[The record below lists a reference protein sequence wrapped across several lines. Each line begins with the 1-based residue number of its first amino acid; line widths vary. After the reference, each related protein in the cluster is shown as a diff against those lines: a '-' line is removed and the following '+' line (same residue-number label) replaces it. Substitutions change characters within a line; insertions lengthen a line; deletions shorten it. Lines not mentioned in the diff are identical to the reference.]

1 MELSHRDIPNYF
13 RENNILS
20 TLVEDYIYRPNQAEL
35 ADRIYSAFIDREF
48 LIAEAGTGVGKTYAY
63 LIPAILWAND
73 EKEIVVIS
81 TRTKALQEQLVEKD
95 IPKITAALEAN
106 ILTIEAKGREN
117 YLCWNKYMQILAG
130 KRPMNQA
137 ETKFMEKILT
147 WAERTKTGDKKEL
160 VLKSNLMENWWIV
173 AADRKSCLKDT
184 CPYQDKCFRLKMI
197 RSLGKADIIVV
208 NHALLL
214 SDITVDNSILPAYKH
229 LILDEAHHLDQEAF
243 TRLSNRVNFREFQE
257 LLKSFS
263 NKKLNKGYLFR
274 LKKELPQ
281 ELEVIEES
289 ILLADRLAKL
299 LNNLQ
304 SELKNSLKPY
314 YNDQRTTIISSQT
327 MEDNFQIVFDIY
339 LELIEILNRLVQ
351 QLKSLKVE
359 ETDFIALVNS
369 LTEISDNLFQIME
382 EDLSSKG
389 NLAWVEWQQ
398 GELENIFSSVINIG
412 EILNKQL
419 YTKLDSLIMLS
430 ATMTIDDKFDF
441 FINKTGLNLVQDRGI
456 LETFIGKSPF
466 SYEKQ
471 ARMLNLIDLPPPN
484 SYIYT
489 EEVTSTLKEIITITR
504 GKTLILFTA
513 RKQMLACAK
522 LLRPFCA
529 AHQLELLVQNEDGET
544 GHIINS
550 FMAKENS
557 ILMGL
562 DSFWEGIDLKGDIL
576 TCLVI
581 VKLPF
586 RAPSE
591 PFASAYE
598 KHYRNLGLN
607 SFLNFALPD
616 AVMRF
621 KQGIGRLIR
630 SEKDQGV
637 VIVLDNRLYT
647 KKYGESF
654 KKSIPIKN
662 IFNIEKNQL
671 SMYMEKK

>member
-1 MELSHRDIPNYF
+1 MELSLRDISGYF
-13 RENNILS
+13 REDNILS
-20 TLVEDYIYRPNQAEL
+20 ALVKDYIYRPNQAEL
-35 ADRIYSAFIDREF
+35 AERIYSAFIDKEF
-48 LIAEAGTGVGKTYAY
+48 LVAEAGTGVGKTYAY
-63 LIPAILWAND
+63 LIPAILWASD
-73 EKEIVVIS
+73 EKEQVVIS

-95 IPKITAALEAN
+95 IPNITEALKVS
-106 ILTIEAKGREN
+106 IRTIEAKGREN

-137 ETKFMEKILT
+137 ETKFIEKILT

-160 VLKSNLMENWWIV
+160 LLRSNLMENWWIV

-197 RSLGKADIIVV
+197 RSLDKADIIVV

-214 SDITVDNSILPAYKH
+214 SDITVDNSILPSYKF

-243 TRLSNRVNFREFQE
+243 TRLSNRVSFNELRE

-263 NKKLNKGYLFR
+263 NRNLNKGYLLR

-281 ELEVIEES
+281 EVEVIEEAV
-289 ILLADRLAKL
+289 LLTDRVTVL
-299 LNNLQ
+299 LSNLQ
-304 SELKNSLKPY
+304 SELKNSLKSN
-314 YNDQRTTIISSQT
+314 YNDQRTTIISP
-327 MEDNFQIVFDIY
+327 QIIENEFHRIFDIY
-339 LELIEILNRLVQ
+339 FELIEILNRLVYQ
-351 QLKSLKVE
+351 IKSLKVE
-359 ETDFIALVNS
+359 EADFIALVNS
-369 LTEISDNLFQIME
+369 LTEISDKLFKIME
-382 EDLSSKG
+382 EDLSSQE
-389 NLAWVEWQQ
+389 NLAWAEWQD
-398 GELENIFSSVINIG
+398 GEVETLFSSIINIG

-430 ATMTIDDKFDF
+430 ATMTIDEKFDF
-441 FINKTGLNLVQDRGI
+441 FIHKTGLTFVQDKDI
-456 LETFIGKSPF
+456 LQTFIGKSPF

-484 SYIYT
+484 SHIYT
-489 EEVTSTLKEIITITR
+489 EEITNALKEIISITK
-504 GKTLILFTA
+504 GQTLILFTA
-513 RKQMLACAK
+513 RKQMLACAR

-529 AHQLELLVQNEDGET
+529 AHHLELLVQNEDGEAS
-544 GHIINS
+544 HIINS
-550 FMAKENS
+550 FMVKGNS

-591 PFASAYE
+591 PFASAYD
-598 KHYRNLGLN
+598 KYYRNQGSN

-647 KKYGESF
+647 KRYGESF

-671 SMYMEKK
+671 TMYLK